1 MLTSYGDKWPG
12 DAAYARVFDELNRR
26 KAVVY
31 FHPTAPKC
39 CQNLI
44 ADVPD
49 AVTEFPHDTTR
60 AITSLLY
67 SGSFARFRDIHFI
80 FSHAGGTIPM
90 LAGRIIQTGGAL
102 FGIDKNVP
110 NGVEFELKRLHY
122 EIANSANRSA
132 MAALMNLVPTSQIM
146 FGTDCPFVPTG
157 VTAGGMMTLGLSV
170 EDLRMI
176 GRDNALALFPRL
188 KA

>member
-1 MLTSYGDKWPG
+1 
-12 DAAYARVFDELNRR
+12 
-26 KAVVY
+26 
-31 FHPTAPKC
+31 
-39 CQNLI
+39 
-44 ADVPD
+44 
-49 AVTEFPHDTTR
+49 
-60 AITSLLY
+60 
-67 SGSFARFRDIHFI
+67 
-80 FSHAGGTIPM
+80 M

-102 FGIDKNVP
+102 FGIDKKVP
-110 NGVEFELKRLHY
+110 DGVEYELKRLHY

-132 MAALMNLVPTSQIM
+132 MAALMNMVLTSQIM

-157 VTAGGMMTLGLSV
+157 VTANGMMKLGLSD